1 MSQTN
6 YTIFFISFILISFI
20 PLSLV
25 TGPALP
31 DISVVLVCIFF
42 LYHLLKDKQFFIFK
56 NLFVYYS
63 FLFWIVLVLLSFN
76 SIEKYNSLGE
86 SLIFLRIL
94 LIPIMIYYWLLTKS
108 KFVLFTLFII
118 FFVNIL
124 VIIDSMYQFLN
135 YDPLV
140 GFKEDI
146 FKRNADVFY
155 GRLSGPFLDL
165 VPGSFISKFFI
176 FGFIFLILTIKNKKV
191 FFYFSII
198 YLTACGII
206 TFISGERMALATFL
220 MAILLGIILLKN
232 YRFIFIISLMLL
244 LLISSSIYLNHD
256 HYQNYKIIESK
267 PSHLGLVIEKYDDK
281 CVDNKNCSKI
291 INVQPQFVEVLKN
304 FSESAYSD
312 TFTLALDMFSSKKIT
327 GVGMNNFNYGCL
339 NIEQFKKETC
349 WSHPHNFYLQWLAET
364 GIIGFSFFIMYVFI
378 IFKIILSDNKDS
390 RFKYFSIIAIIVLF
404 WPVMST
410 GSLLK
415 NWHGIQTF
423 FIIGLSLSILNIK
436 NKIN

>member
-1 MSQTN
+1 MTQTN
-6 YTIFFISFILISFI
+6 YIIFFISFILISFI

-31 DISVVLVCIFF
+31 DISVVLVCILF
-42 LYHLLKDKQFFIFK
+42 LYYLLKDKQFFIFK

-108 KFVLFTLFII
+108 KFILFTLFII

-124 VIIDSMYQFLN
+124 VIFDSIYQFLN

-220 MAILLGIILLKN
+220 MAILLGVLLLKK
-232 YRFIFIISLMLL
+232 YRFIFITSLVCLA
-244 LLISSSIYLNHD
+244 LISSTIYFNHD
-256 HYQNYKIIESK
+256 HYQNYRIIESK
-267 PSHLGLVIEKYDDK
+267 PGHLGLVIEKYNSK
-281 CVDNKNCSKI
+281 CVQQNCSKI
-291 INVQPQFVEVLKN
+291 INVQPQFIEVLK
-304 FSESAYSD
+304 
-312 TFTLALDMFSSKKIT
+312 
-327 GVGMNNFNYGCL
+327 
-339 NIEQFKKETC
+339 
-349 WSHPHNFYLQWLAET
+349 
-364 GIIGFSFFIMYVFI
+364 
-378 IFKIILSDNKDS
+378 IFQ
-390 RFKYFSIIAIIVLF
+390 V
-404 WPVMST
+404 
-410 GSLLK
+410 SL
-415 NWHGIQTF
+415 
-423 FIIGLSLSILNIK
+423 
-436 NKIN
+436 

>member
-1 MSQTN
+1 MTQTN
-6 YTIFFISFILISFI
+6 YIIFFISFILITLI

-42 LYHLLKDKQFFIFK
+42 LYYLLKDKQFSIFK

-63 FLFWIVLVLLSFN
+63 FLFWIVLILLSFN

-94 LIPIMIYYWLLTKS
+94 LIPIIIYYWLLTKS
-108 KFVLFTLFII
+108 KFIIFSLFII
-118 FFVNIL
+118 FFVNTL
-124 VIIDSMYQFLN
+124 VIIDSIYQFLN
-135 YDPLV
+135 YDPLI

-146 FKRNADVFY
+146 FNRNADEFY

-176 FGFIFLILTIKNKKV
+176 FGFIFLVLTIKNKKV
-191 FFYFSII
+191 FFYFSIF
-198 YLTACGII
+198 YLTVCGII

-220 MAILLGIILLKN
+220 MAIILGVLLLKK
-232 YRFIFIISLMLL
+232 YRFIFITSLICLA
-244 LLISSSIYLNHD
+244 LISSTIYFNHD
-256 HYQNYKIIESK
+256 HYQNYRIIESK
-267 PSHLGLVIEKYDDK
+267 PSHLGLVIEKYNSK
-281 CVDNKNCSKI
+281 CVNNENCSKI
-291 INVQPQFVEVLKN
+291 INVQPQFIEVLKN

-312 TFTLALDMFSSKKIT
+312 TFTLALEMFSSKKIT
-327 GVGMNNFNYGCL
+327 GVGMNSFNYGCL
-339 NIEQFKKETC
+339 NIEKFKKETC

-364 GIIGFSFFIMYVFI
+364 GITGFIFFILYIFI
-378 IFKIILSDNKDS
+378 IFKIILFDNKDS
-390 RFKYFSIIAIIVLF
+390 AFKYFSIIAIIVLF
-404 WPVMST
+404 WPIMST

-423 FIIGLSLSILNIK
+423 FIIGLSLSVLNIK
-436 NKIN
+436 NRIN